1 LRIYELEDPARTQME
16 LQLLAT
22 LFLQSDN
29 DRVQGLLKGGIDLF
43 VAVGLLAFQRKKP
56 TLGEIYRIAALGGN
70 KQKEYAAR
78 GHEIDNKVAKLIFTR
93 LASTNNDT
101 LTSYVSSSTRQ

>member
-1 LRIYELEDPARTQME
+1 ME

-43 VAVGLLAFQRKKP
+43 VAAGLLAFQRKKP
-56 TLGEIYRIAALGGN
+56 NLGEIYRIAASGGN
-70 KQKEYAAR
+70 KQKEYVAR
-78 GHEIDNKVAKLIFTR
+78 GHEIDNKGPPISR
-93 LASTNNDT
+93 C
-101 LTSYVSSSTRQ
+101 